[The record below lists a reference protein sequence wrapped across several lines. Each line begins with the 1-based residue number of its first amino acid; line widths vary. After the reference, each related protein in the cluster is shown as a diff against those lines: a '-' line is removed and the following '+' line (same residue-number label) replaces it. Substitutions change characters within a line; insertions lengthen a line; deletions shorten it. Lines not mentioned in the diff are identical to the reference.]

1 MSEHGIVYRPE
12 IDGLRA
18 VAVLAIFIFHLN
30 HQWLPGGFVGVDIFF
45 VISGYLITMILYRE
59 CNIGKFSFAQFY
71 QRRIARI
78 FPAFFVVGIAT
89 VASAALVYSTLDFAS
104 SGAGLV
110 ASSLS
115 VANMKFMIQGNY
127 FELSPDAQPF
137 LHYWSLSVEEQ
148 FYLIFPAFLYILF
161 CYVRRQISLVLLLCL
176 AGSLLTCIKITQFN
190 PVWAFF
196 LLPTR
201 AWEFLAGSLLAT
213 MPLLPINRFSGRI
226 ANLIPLAGLTFIGC
240 SFFVISEGLAFPGWQ
255 AFFPA
260 MGAAMVLF
268 PGVSTRS
275 LNMTKKILSLS
286 ALVVIGRLS
295 YSLYLWHW
303 PVFSLVDYQFLFSS
317 NESRL
322 VMKIGISFLLAFMSF
337 KFIETPARKFL
348 NQRRFRSIAFGGFL
362 MTLILCIGLGFFIR
376 KTQHINA
383 TFDDVANGGLLF
395 SVIPGPSS
403 VVLMGDS
410 NGSMY
415 GVAIQ
420 KMCKELGL
428 NLTVISSDA
437 GDPLPNRSDDSNV
450 LWLSSV
456 EVIKKTRPK
465 YLVIAN
471 EWSGKLGDDRQRL
484 EKAIEMLRPFT
495 SHIVILNQPPI
506 LPRELTRASIRNGLR
521 PPFIE
526 SKEAQIKR
534 HETNEYLLG
543 LQSKDVTIVDIA
555 RRFESNDG
563 NIIVFDGRQHM
574 LYQDS
579 THLSGYGA
587 ERVSENIKAAI
598 STP

>member
-1 MSEHGIVYRPE
+1 
-12 IDGLRA
+12 
-18 VAVLAIFIFHLN
+18 
-30 HQWLPGGFVGVDIFF
+30 
-45 VISGYLITMILYRE
+45 
-59 CNIGKFSFAQFY
+59 
-71 QRRIARI
+71 
-78 FPAFFVVGIAT
+78 
-89 VASAALVYSTLDFAS
+89 
-104 SGAGLV
+104 
-110 ASSLS
+110 
-115 VANMKFMIQGNY
+115 
-127 FELSPDAQPF
+127 
-137 LHYWSLSVEEQ
+137 
-148 FYLIFPAFLYILF
+148 
-161 CYVRRQISLVLLLCL
+161 
-176 AGSLLTCIKITQFN
+176 
-190 PVWAFF
+190 
-196 LLPTR
+196 
-201 AWEFLAGSLLAT
+201 
-213 MPLLPINRFSGRI
+213 
-226 ANLIPLAGLTFIGC
+226 
-240 SFFVISEGLAFPGWQ
+240 
-255 AFFPA
+255 
-260 MGAAMVLF
+260 
-268 PGVSTRS
+268 
-275 LNMTKKILSLS
+275 
-286 ALVVIGRLS
+286 
-295 YSLYLWHW
+295 
-303 PVFSLVDYQFLFSS
+303 
-317 NESRL
+317 
-322 VMKIGISFLLAFMSF
+322 MSF